1 MEIMEDNGLGK
12 LLSSTQ
18 RLGFVM
24 GASHLKGRIIQVVQ
38 GYLEKEMIDSNLL
51 TVRDVFIL
59 FLNEI
64 TDYDADKEFDE
75 LEKNGNKASPT
86 ETINE

>member
-1 MEIMEDNGLGK
+1 MEDNALGR

-24 GASHLKGRIIQVVQ
+24 GATHLKSRIIEVVK
-38 GYLEKEMIDSNLL
+38 GYLEKEMLNSELL

-64 TDYDADKEFDE
+64 TDYDADKQFDE
-75 LEKNGNKASPT
+75 LEKNGNEASPT